1 MLSVLR
7 EAAEKEGYEV
17 RGFVPGTRAAQ
28 QPGESGIETETIQ
41 KFLRRRQQP
50 ASTTRLFVLDESSLA
65 NTKHIHKL
73 FARLES
79 KIRCF

>member
-28 QPGESGIETETIQ
+28 QPGESGIENRNDPEV
-41 KFLRRRQQP
+41 FAP
-50 ASTTRLFVLDESSLA
+50 TTAAGQHHPLFVLDESSLA